1 MGKNLRC
8 GHFPINGN
16 PMAKLSTEL
25 NRYFFEEDRAETVKL
40 NDVLLLAGERVF
52 GFLFVILSLP
62 SALPIPAPG
71 YSVPFGLLIFVLAV
85 QFMIGS
91 QKPWLPQRMANWSIK
106 TTLAQ
111 RFVKTGLPWLR
122 RLEGLSKPR
131 FTAVCTSLPGRL
143 FVGSAIA
150 LMAISMMIIIPGT
163 NTLPAM
169 GIFLTG
175 IGLVEDD
182 GLICAVGATA
192 CVAIAVVM
200 VSVIWVF
207 YRGGASILDLIK
219 NQIKGTP

>member
-1 MGKNLRC
+1 
-8 GHFPINGN
+8 
-16 PMAKLSTEL
+16 MAKLSTEL
-25 NRYFFEEDRAETVKL
+25 NRYFFEEERAETVKL

-52 GFLFVILSLP
+52 GFLFVILALP

-91 QKPWLPQRMANWSIK
+91 KKPWLPQRMANWSLK

-111 RFVKTGLPWLR
+111 RFVKAGLPWLR
-122 RLEGLSKPR
+122 RLEGISKPR
-131 FTAVCTSLPGRL
+131 FIAVCTSLPGRL
-143 FVGSAIA
+143 VVGSAIA

-182 GLICAVGATA
+182 GAICAAGATA
-192 CVAIAVVM
+192 CVAIAIVM